1 MGSSGE
7 RTDFL
12 EAAVRTMLSMI
23 LGFALR
29 AGRAFY
35 SDKSDKRESS
45 EKCEVEGVKHARNP
59 NVFKGY

>member
-1 MGSSGE
+1 
-7 RTDFL
+7 
-12 EAAVRTMLSMI
+12 MI

-35 SDKSDKRESS
+35 SDKRESS

>member
-1 MGSSGE
+1 
-7 RTDFL
+7 
-12 EAAVRTMLSMI
+12 MI

-45 EKCEVEGVKHARNP
+45 EKCEVEGGGSSMLGILMFSRVINP
-59 NVFKGY
+59 LEEFDRL